1 MRSKCITTWPMPS
14 GPVRKPEMLRPGL
27 NGSVVVCAPWK
38 ISSRLPAGSLSTIKS
53 STWRSPAS
61 ARNFGAGRL
70 DARRYRVERRGVGDL
85 PAEEG
90 DALPAVGVHHEPL
103 LAIIHAEGEARAALV
118 DALQAEEVFAVARP
132 VAHVLGANPD
142 IAQRL
147 DAHDGPRS
155 LPSEKGGGAPR
166 KNRPFADKT
175 ASRPGGLGQDST
187 RAHQATDV
195 FGFGPFRPS
204 CMLPSLRHSSPD
216 VSVRAWTMARSM
228 TRLALLLA
236 ATVLFTAGK
245 AAAQSVSEFYAGRQ
259 ITFIVGASAG
269 GGYDRQARL
278 VARHLGKHIPG
289 TPTIIVQN
297 MPGAGSLAAT
307 NYIYNAAAKDGS
319 VIALV
324 MRSMLLIR
332 NWNPQSVR
340 FDLVHL
346 NWIGS
351 INSEVALVAAWHT
364 APHKSANDLFE
375 QELIVGGTTGVDPET
390 TPRLLNALI
399 GTKFKIVNGYPGTT
413 EIILAMERGE
423 LQGIGDWSWSSMKTA
438 RPDWLREKKITLL
451 MQAALHKEPEL
462 ADLPSAL
469 DFVKNDADRKVM
481 ELYLTQKTLAR
492 PLIVPPGVAPE
503 RLTALKAAF
512 AALAHDDD
520 FLADARTTGIDV
532 APIAG
537 EAVDRIIAMISSAP
551 PETTE
556 RLGKAIGSEK

>member
-1 MRSKCITTWPMPS
+1 M
-14 GPVRKPEMLRPGL
+14 
-27 NGSVVVCAPWK
+27 N
-38 ISSRLPAGSLSTIKS
+38 
-53 STWRSPAS
+53 
-61 ARNFGAGRL
+61 
-70 DARRYRVERRGVGDL
+70 RV
-85 PAEEG
+85 
-90 DALPAVGVHHEPL
+90 
-103 LAIIHAEGEARAALV
+103 
-118 DALQAEEVFAVARP
+118 
-132 VAHVLGANPD
+132 
-142 IAQRL
+142 
-147 DAHDGPRS
+147 
-155 LPSEKGGGAPR
+155 
-166 KNRPFADKT
+166 
-175 ASRPGGLGQDST
+175 
-187 RAHQATDV
+187 
-195 FGFGPFRPS
+195 
-204 CMLPSLRHSSPD
+204 
-216 VSVRAWTMARSM
+216 
-228 TRLALLLA
+228 ALLLA
-236 ATVLFTAGK
+236 AAVLFTAGS

-259 ITFIVGASAG
+259 ITFIVGASTG

-289 TPTIIVQN
+289 TPTIVVQN

-307 NYIYNAAAKDGS
+307 NHIYNAAARDGS

-324 MRSMLLIR
+324 MRSMLLIK

-340 FDLVHL
+340 FDLAGL

-351 INSEVALVAAWHT
+351 ISSEVAGVAAWHT

-413 EIILAMERGE
+413 EIILAMEREE

-438 RPDWLREKKITLL
+438 RPDWLRDKKITLL

-462 ADLPSAL
+462 AGLPSAL

-492 PLIVPPGVAPE
+492 PLIAPPGIAPE
-503 RLTALKAAF
+503 RLTALKAGF
-512 AALAHDDD
+512 AALAHDKD
-520 FLADARTTGIDV
+520 FLGDAHTAGIDV
-532 APIAG
+532 SPIAG
-537 EAVDRIIAMISSAP
+537 EAVERIIAMISSAP